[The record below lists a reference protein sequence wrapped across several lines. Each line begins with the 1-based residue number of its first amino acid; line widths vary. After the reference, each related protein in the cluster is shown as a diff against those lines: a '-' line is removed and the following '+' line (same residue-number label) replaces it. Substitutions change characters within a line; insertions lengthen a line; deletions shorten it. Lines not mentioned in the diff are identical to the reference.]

1 MRRFGGAVRRVFGSM
16 RCCLNPK
23 VIGGLAAAGL
33 LLWLVAPAS
42 AGAAVPLL
50 IALICPL
57 SMGVMAWRMTSR
69 GSCATTRP
77 ASAPAAGGED
87 VDAELRVLR
96 EEIAIERARRQLAA
110 RDEYP
115 LG

>member
-23 VIGGLAAAGL
+23 VIGVLAATGL

-42 AGAAVPLL
+42 GAAAVPLL
-50 IALICPL
+50 IVLICPL
-57 SMGVMAWRMTSR
+57 SMGAMAWRMTR
-69 GSCATTRP
+69 GGNCATTGQ
-77 ASAPAAGGED
+77 ASAPAAGSED
-87 VDAELRVLR
+87 VDAELRELR
-96 EEIAIERARRQLAA
+96 EEIAIERARRQLAT
-110 RDEYP
+110 RDDRP